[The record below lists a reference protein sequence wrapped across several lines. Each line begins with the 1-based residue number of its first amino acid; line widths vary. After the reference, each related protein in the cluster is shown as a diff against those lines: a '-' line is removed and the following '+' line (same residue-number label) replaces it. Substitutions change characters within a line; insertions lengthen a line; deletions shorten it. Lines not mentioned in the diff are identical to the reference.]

1 MPLTSDLPFWAVL
14 RPETDTVLA
23 WTVAVVLLVQLYET
37 GTKGGAPLLH
47 GLICKPLVWVPG
59 LGRGVIR
66 TPSEAVVLGLA
77 IGGRLEHVMGCG
89 DLKAVVSDFAFQ
101 RRPSPRSPRHTYLG
115 VQCGQKFLLRIPCA
129 VYPTAAGLL
138 GAGDSHGVG
147 SALGRLLLELL
158 GLDEVRWLCKE
169 HRDG

>member
-77 IGGRLEHVMGCG
+77 IGGRLEHVMGRG
-89 DLKAVVSDFAFQ
+89 DLAAVVSELVFQ
-101 RRPSPRSPRHTYLG
+101 RRPSPRSPRHTWGSSVVKSSFCAFHARYTR
-115 VQCGQKFLLRIPCA
+115 LRPGCSVPGIA
-129 VYPTAAGLL
+129 T
-138 GAGDSHGVG
+138 
-147 SALGRLLLELL
+147 E
-158 GLDEVRWLCKE
+158 
-169 HRDG
+169 